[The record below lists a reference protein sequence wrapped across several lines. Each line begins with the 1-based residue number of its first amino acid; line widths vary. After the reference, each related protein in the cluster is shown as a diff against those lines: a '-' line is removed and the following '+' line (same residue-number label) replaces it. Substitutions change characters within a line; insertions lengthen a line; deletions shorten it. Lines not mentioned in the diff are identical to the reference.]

1 MVIVV
6 NELAGV
12 YRPATRD
19 DLNTVR
25 TNIVLFHDCCK
36 TLVILPTMFAV
47 FTNFTFNCLSLNSSL
62 ECCARGEG

>member
-1 MVIVV
+1 MVIAV

-12 YRPATRD
+12 YRPDTRD

-25 TNIVLFHDCCK
+25 TYIVLSHDCCK
-36 TLVILPTMFAV
+36 TLVILLTMFAV
-47 FTNFTFNCLSLNSSL
+47 FAKFTFNYPSLNSSL